1 MSKLEQLHY
10 SLGHLNYHAIKGM
23 VYNPKGKAT
32 SASFPASKSSHADK
46 VIGLIHSDLWGSAL
60 VQTIIGTCY
69 VITFMDNKSCWTWV
83 AFLKHKSDAF
93 AAFKEWLTYVE
104 NKLASNYSSSTSTIK
119 INLLLK
125 NRRNF

>member
-46 VIGLIHSDLWGSAL
+46 VIGLIHSDLWGSAP

-69 VITFMDNKSCWTWV
+69 VITFVLLDMGCIFKTQEWCICCIQGVANLCGKQTGQQLLIFHINNKDKFIT
-83 AFLKHKSDAF
+83 KK
-93 AAFKEWLTYVE
+93 
-104 NKLASNYSSSTSTIK
+104 
-119 INLLLK
+119 
-125 NRRNF
+125 